1 MHQKHQHL
9 KGQRKVSKRKFK
21 KVPKTK
27 KGVPKKYVAG
37 AKNPMSKGEKD
48 ADNAKKKKGG
58 KYAGIPGASR
68 FSKEKLDKVY
78 KRGLGAYYSSGS
90 RPKTSANAW
99 AMGRVKSFVTGK
111 GGARKADA
119 DLLKGKKKT
128 KKA

>member
-1 MHQKHQHL
+1 MA
-9 KGQRKVSKRKFK
+9 
-21 KVPKTK
+21 
-27 KGVPKKYVAG
+27 PKKKPAT
-37 AKNPMSKGEKD
+37 
-48 ADNAKKKKGG
+48 KKKGG

-99 AMGRVKSFVTGK
+99 AMGRVKSFVSGK

-119 DLLKGKKKT
+119 DLLKGKKKPAT
-128 KKA
+128 KKKA